1 MINRVG
7 EVLSNISKATGVDNQ
22 AKTNEIGTDFASFMK
37 DAAVDAVD
45 SLKAGEAMSIKGIA
59 GEADL
64 TDVVTAVNSAEATLQ
79 LVTTLRDKMIQA
91 YQEIVRMPI

>member
-22 AKTNEIGTDFASFMK
+22 ASTKEVGTDFASFVK
-37 DAAVDAVD
+37 EAAVDSVN

-64 TDVVTAVNSAEATLQ
+64 TDVVAAVNSAEATLQ
-79 LVTTLRDKMIQA
+79 LVTTLRDRMIQA